1 MSSRKVLSSFLK
13 KEVIIIG
20 YIKISWSWVC
30 GGAQLSR
37 IIAVTLE

>member
-20 YIKISWSWVC
+20 SIKISWCGVC
-30 GGAQLSR
+30 VGAQRSR

>member
-20 YIKISWSWVC
+20 SIKISWCGVC
-30 GGAQLSR
+30 GGT
-37 IIAVTLE
+37 AVQDNNSDS